1 MQGRLAHKAHGSLAF
16 AAALLILCCRVDGV
30 AGYSKVGVE
39 SDGEL
44 SLEELAGFGTL
55 SGGVM
60 EEVQRLASTG
70 RKDAVQAIIDGTSA
84 MAVAHRPDGEEMD
97 DDDWDVGHARS
108 LAVFLN
114 GRGIDTPGPQGEP
127 IVDDDLMVIFNAAP
141 DTVPFD
147 LPSALG
153 DGWTVV
159 VDTAGEGWLA
169 DPPAAPETLDVEGR
183 SLVILLRS
191 AATTTR

>member
-60 EEVQRLASTG
+60 EEVQRLASAG

-84 MAVAHRPDGEEMD
+84 MAVAHRPDGEEMTKHMHIFETAMHGETFMESED
-97 DDDWDVGHARS
+97 TAENSRYRRALFIALCRT
-108 LAVFLN
+108 LAEDAKKLKPP
-114 GRGIDTPGPQGEP
+114 TPGS
-127 IVDDDLMVIFNAAP
+127 MNN
-141 DTVPFD
+141 
-147 LPSALG
+147 
-153 DGWTVV
+153 
-159 VDTAGEGWLA
+159 
-169 DPPAAPETLDVEGR
+169 
-183 SLVILLRS
+183 
-191 AATTTR
+191 